1 MDDPQISHDITSLVE
16 EEHKLRRQ
24 AESEGVTDEEQAR
37 LRWLEVE
44 LDRLWD
50 LLRQRRARR
59 ETGQDPDAA
68 YERDAGTV
76 EGFQQ

>member
-1 MDDPQISHDITSLVE
+1 MDDGQISQDITSLVE
-16 EEHKLRRQ
+16 EEHQLRRR
-24 AESEGVTDEEQAR
+24 AEAEGVTEEEQAL

-44 LDRLWD
+44 RDRLCD

-59 ETGQDPDAA
+59 ETGQDPDVAT
-68 YERDAGTV
+68 ERDAGTV